1 LQLFIND
8 APISYTNV
16 ATDKGI
22 IHGLGKVLEIQKNR
36 CDINDT
42 VITVSGSVHTK
53 CLKAHQ
59 RHLQSNTA
67 KMYRIP
73 DTVYPSK
80 ECMHFPQKV
89 FLPEFKHLLRLL

>member
-1 LQLFIND
+1 MAFLLQLFIND

-42 VITVSGSVHTK
+42 VITVSGSVH
-53 CLKAHQ
+53 
-59 RHLQSNTA
+59 
-67 KMYRIP
+67 I
-73 DTVYPSK
+73 DV
-80 ECMHFPQKV
+80 
-89 FLPEFKHLLRLL
+89 